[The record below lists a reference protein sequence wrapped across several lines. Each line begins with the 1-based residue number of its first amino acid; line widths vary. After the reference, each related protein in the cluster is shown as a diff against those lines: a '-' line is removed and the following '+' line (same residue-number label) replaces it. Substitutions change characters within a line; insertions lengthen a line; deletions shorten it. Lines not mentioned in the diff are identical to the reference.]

1 MYNFKK
7 YPKPK
12 KGIFRVLKTDANYLD
27 NGWETQ
33 LQEYTIIGE
42 DNTGYVYKLK
52 ESTQG
57 EWVGNKVIK
66 KTYILPIGL
75 HKSSFIKWSTY
86 QLTLF

>member
-7 YPKPK
+7 YSKPK
-12 KGIFRVLKTDANYLD
+12 KGIFRVLKTDGNYLD
-27 NGWETQ
+27 NGWETEL
-33 LQEYTIIGE
+33 LQYTIIGE
-42 DNTGYVYKLK
+42 DSTAYVYKLK

-57 EWVGNKVIK
+57 KWVGNKVIK

-75 HKSSFIKWSTY
+75 HKSNFIKWNTN